1 MVDPLAFFI
10 DHVWAPFLAVAAFLW
25 KSTHGDLQ
33 NTKKDLIELNTLV
46 REKYA
51 KREEMSDMLRRIEDK
66 LDNLRD
72 FFSVKL
78 DNKLDKEHSK

>member
-25 KSTHGDLQ
+25 RSTHVDLQ
-33 NTKKDLIELNTLV
+33 NTKKELNDLNTLV
-46 REKYA
+46 RERYA
-51 KREEMSDMLRRIEDK
+51 KREEMFEMLRRIEDK

-78 DNKLDKEHSK
+78 DSKLDKEHSR